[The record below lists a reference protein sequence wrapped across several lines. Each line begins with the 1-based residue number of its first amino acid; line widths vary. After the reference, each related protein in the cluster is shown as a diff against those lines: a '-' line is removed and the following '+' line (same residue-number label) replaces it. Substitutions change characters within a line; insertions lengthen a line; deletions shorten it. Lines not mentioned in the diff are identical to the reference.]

1 MIKKYKSINE
11 VRHEIDKIDDQLV
24 DLISIRKDLVVEAVK
39 HKTRDQIID
48 RERIE
53 FIIRKLKRKSK
64 SSSVS
69 PELLEKIWRV
79 MINSFIEFE
88 EKNFDKIHRI

>member
-1 MIKKYKSINE
+1 MIKKYKSIYE

-24 DLISIRKDLVVEAVK
+24 DLIAIRKDLVVEAVK

-48 RERIE
+48 RDRIE
-53 FIIRKLKRKSK
+53 FIIKKLKKKSK

-69 PELLEKIWRV
+69 PELLERIWRV
-79 MINSFIEFE
+79 MIDSFIEFE

>member
-69 PELLEKIWRV
+69 PELLEKI
-79 MINSFIEFE
+79 
-88 EKNFDKIHRI
+88 

>member
-1 MIKKYKSINE
+1 MSIQTKMKQNRDE
-11 VRHEIDKIDDQLV
+11 MQL
-24 DLISIRKDLVVEAVK
+24 
-39 HKTRDQIID
+39 
-48 RERIE
+48 
-53 FIIRKLKRKSK
+53 KLKRKSK